1 MFEESARERA
11 EEEAH
16 RRTEEAERA
25 EPADDKG
32 ALAKRNEQA
41 RSHPVRVA
49 ILATLAKHAKREG
62 LTGRQ
67 VHEHLPE
74 PDGGPRPLSAVVYH
88 LRVLLGVELVTATD
102 TPGAT
107 GGAIEKVW
115 ALP

>member
-1 MFEESARERA
+1 MFEEHARERD
-11 EEEAH
+11 EEEAQ

-25 EPADDKG
+25 KPDDDE
-32 ALAKRNEQA
+32 ALAKRVEQA

-62 LTGRQ
+62 LTSRQ
-67 VHEHLPE
+67 VGEHLPE
-74 PDGGPRPLSAVVYH
+74 PDDGPRPLSAVVYH

-102 TPGAT
+102 TPGAGRGT
-107 GGAIEKVW
+107 IEKVW